1 MPDEHAAAPVLDVLK
16 VEVEHLS
23 GPQPAL
29 EHEEEHR
36 PVTERAQRAEQC
48 RDLVAGERPGQALRR
63 ADPQDAPHGPRPDR
77 EVEEGR
83 VAGRDARRCRVGD
96 LLDGVLSAVDGL
108 SDDQN

>member
-48 RDLVAGERPGQALRR
+48 RDLVVGERPGQALAVRTRR
-63 ADPQDAPHGPRPDR
+63 TRR
-77 EVEEGR
+77 TGR
-83 VAGRDARRCRVGD
+83 VLIVRSRK
-96 LLDGVLSAVDGL
+96 GV
-108 SDDQN
+108 